1 MKIQNNHKY
10 IIRDG
15 KEIGYLQL
23 VKDTKLSIPE
33 LEYLV
38 DEYYEGQGIM
48 SVELPKYLQ
57 ELKAKGI
64 TRLIANVKNNNV
76 ASIKL
81 LKKYGVRISRIKD
94 VDVYVVLYNLIK

>member
-1 MKIQNNHKY
+1 MRVRVVNNHKF
-10 IIRDG
+10 IVRDG
-15 KEIGYLQL
+15 NQIGYLQL

-57 ELKAKGI
+57 ELKVKGI

-76 ASIKL
+76 
-81 LKKYGVRISRIKD
+81 V
-94 VDVYVVLYNLIK
+94 

>member
-94 VDVYVVLYNLIK
+94 VDVYVILYNLIK